1 MKNYVVYT
9 AFLSMSQICGIF
21 LGEVLVGESHGL
33 DCTGGGYKWL
43 YHTFAGE
50 AFIFMVMINLIMQG
64 FLIENVLYDVPYDQ
78 GDFEKENDDFKAVR
92 IIERNY

>member
-9 AFLSMSQICGIF
+9 AFMSMSQICGIF
-21 LGEVLVGESHGL
+21 LGEVLVDESHGL

-50 AFIFMVMINLIMQG
+50 AFIFMVMINLIMQC
-64 FLIENVLYDVPYDQ
+64 FLIEDVLYDVPYVQ
-78 GDFEKENDDFKAVR
+78 GDFERGDDGFEAV
-92 IIERNY
+92 